1 MKTPREILLNR
12 HRAAESRL
20 DAIRRVAVAA
30 AGGVHPAAPASGRYA
45 QTAWAAGVSLCV
57 RYATAPWRE
66 LILPSRRVW
75 TGLAAVWAV
84 LILINTFQRDPAG
97 SRHAHGVGSPTV
109 MASWQVQQRWM
120 NELLADRS
128 APPDADRPRNVTP
141 RPRTEISKIV
151 CV

>member
-12 HRAAESRL
+12 HCAAEPRL
-20 DAIRRVAVAA
+20 DAIRRAAVAA
-30 AGGVHPAAPASGRYA
+30 AGESRSAVPARDRRAS
-45 QTAWAAGVSLCV
+45 TAWAAGVSLFR

-66 LILPSRRVW
+66 LILPSRRLW

-84 LILINTFQRDPAG
+84 LILINTFQRDTSG
-97 SRHAHGVGSPTV
+97 SSSAHGVSSPTV